1 MHKEKVVGFLVVII
15 AIPDCKYLLYIS
27 MTIKR
32 DICIYTGNQENPW
45 YMDIHCQ
52 RAFKT
57 ITIESL
63 FLSYYYEDNPD
74 WYMCTGIS
82 VSLLRSINGAYG

>member
-1 MHKEKVVGFLVVII
+1 M
-15 AIPDCKYLLYIS
+15 A
-27 MTIKR
+27 
-32 DICIYTGNQENPW
+32 

-57 ITIESL
+57 ITIVSL